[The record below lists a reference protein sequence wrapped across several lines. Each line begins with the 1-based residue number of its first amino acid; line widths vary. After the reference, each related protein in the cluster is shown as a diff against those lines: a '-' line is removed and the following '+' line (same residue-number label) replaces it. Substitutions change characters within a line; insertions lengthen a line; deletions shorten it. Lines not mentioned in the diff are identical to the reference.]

1 MASKKPRRRKHAIP
15 IEDIPFSWISHRM
28 MDSEAWQRLSCYAE
42 SCYCA
47 IKKKY
52 NGKNWNNL
60 SLTYKEM
67 KHKMSNTTFSKAMLE
82 LVAYGFLKVVRWG
95 YLYGKCSIYALYN
108 KWNDISHVPERLNR
122 IEITLH
128 RLEKIKRIPTGK
140 GQRNQRKIIN
150 KKKDTQKRQLL
161 RLLRLRLFE
170 GKEFQEDKW

>member
-1 MASKKPRRRKHAIP
+1 MASKKSKKKKYE
-15 IEDIPFSWISHRM
+15 IEKPFTAVPNKLMNNEVWKK
-28 MDSEAWQRLSCYAE
+28 LSPYAE
-42 SCYCA
+42 TCYWA

-67 KHKMSNTTFSKAMLE
+67 KHKMSNATFSKAMLE

-95 YLYGKCSIYALYN
+95 HLYGKCSIYALYN
-108 KWNDISHVPERLNR
+108 KWNDISHVPERLSR
-122 IEITLH
+122 IEITLY

-140 GQRNQRKIIN
+140 GQRNHRKIIN
-150 KKKDTQKRQLL
+150 KKKDAQKRRLL
-161 RLLRLRLFE
+161 RFLRLRLFE